1 MPTVVATSFLCS
13 LLGLPSGNVDPPG
26 RGAENREAMS
36 LADQGGD
43 RTSPHR
49 AEVTRLLQAGSE
61 GRAALFELVYGELRG
76 IAGGRMRGERGAHTL
91 QATALVHEAW
101 LRLVDQ
107 ERTDW
112 KDRQHFFAAASEAM
126 RRILIDHARR
136 AGAEKRGGGLE
147 RITLGTVEH
156 AVEVEPA
163 EAVALA
169 EALVRLEKQDPRAA
183 EVVRLRFF
191 TGLSVEETAEALGIT
206 VRSVHREWTYA
217 RARLF
222 ELVREVEEGR
232 A

>member
-1 MPTVVATSFLCS
+1 MAAT
-13 LLGLPSGNVDPPG
+13 DPGKDAGG
-26 RGAENREAMS
+26 R
-36 LADQGGD
+36 
-43 RTSPHR
+43 R
-49 AEVTRLLQAGSE
+49 AEVTRLLQAGPG
-61 GRAALFELVYGELRG
+61 GRAELFELVYGELRG

-112 KDRQHFFAAASEAM
+112 RDRQHFFAAASEAM

-156 AVEVEPA
+156 PVEVEPG

-169 EALVRLEKQDPRAA
+169 EALVRLEKQDARAA

-191 TGLSVEETAEALGIT
+191 SGLSVEETAEALGVT
-206 VRSVHREWTYA
+206 VRTVHREWTYA

-222 ELVREVEEGR
+222 ELVRELEEGR
-232 A
+232 P